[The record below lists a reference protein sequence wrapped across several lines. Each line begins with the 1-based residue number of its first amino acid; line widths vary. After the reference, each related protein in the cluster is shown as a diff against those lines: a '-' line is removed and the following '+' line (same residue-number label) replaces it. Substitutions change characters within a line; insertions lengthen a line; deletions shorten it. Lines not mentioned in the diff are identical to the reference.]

1 LTFTRKVVSA
11 YRRGDFENLFIVGP
25 QGMGK
30 TTYAMLVLYEVYRDW
45 DKVLEWLVFD
55 PREVLP
61 RLKQALRGGKR
72 VELVVFDDAG
82 IHLSKYLWSVS
93 RESQRMAMYVNAL
106 FNVVR
111 SVCAGVI
118 FTSPDM
124 DVLKEL
130 RKKSWWVGEPKAP
143 RGRDDPTRVMVLY
156 RKRITVTGAVVV
168 SRKAEDVYDL
178 RLIPQDVR
186 REYEEKRKV
195 AVEAVLNR
203 LERLGKQ
210 LDALG
215 THTPLGGH
223 ESLGQ
228 GRSASTGVRTN
239 AVAYY

>member
-61 RLKQALRGGKR
+61 RLKQALREGKR
-72 VELVVFDDAG
+72 IKLVVFDDAG
-82 IHLSKYLWSVS
+82 IHLSKYMWSLD
-93 RESQRMAMYVNAL
+93 RESQQVAMLMNSL
-106 FNVVR
+106 FNIVR
-111 SVCAGVI
+111 SVCAGAI

-156 RKRITVTGAVVV
+156 RKRIMVTGEVRV

-186 REYEEKRKV
+186 REYEEKRK
-195 AVEAVLNR
+195 AATAPILDK
-203 LERLGKQ
+203 LEKLLATYQ
-210 LDALG
+210 
-215 THTPLGGH
+215 TPHPTPGGL
-223 ESLGQ
+223 ESLTQ
-228 GRSASTGVRTN
+228 VPNRP
-239 AVAYY
+239 